1 MLGSALYPASSSCA
15 ASSTKVARVALEDW
29 SPVRVLLLDI
39 EGTTTPIDFVYKTLF
54 PYASRNLEPFLREHF
69 PEPEIAALV
78 HELKAQHERDSAA
91 GLQPAAWLSGS
102 DEAERR
108 SCVAYAQWLI
118 ARDSKCTP
126 LKTLQG
132 KIWQRGFASGELHGE
147 VYADVPRAF
156 ERWRKQQRDICI
168 YSSGSVLAQQQLF
181 QSVISGDLTPYLT
194 AFFDTQT
201 GIKTAA
207 DSYKKIAASL
217 GRSPHECFFISDA
230 PKEVEAAQS
239 AAMLAVL
246 CDRNAPAAS
255 ISLGGVE
262 SKSRPLGEGGYNIG
276 SRADQRATGESIH
289 TFDEVFPG

>member
-29 SPVRVLLLDI
+29 SPVRILLLDI

-69 PEPEIAALV
+69 SEPEIAALV
-78 HELKAQHERDSAA
+78 QELKAQDERDSAA

-102 DEAERR
+102 DEAQLR

-132 KIWQRGFASGELHGE
+132 KIWQRGFASGELHGQ
-147 VYADVPRAF
+147 VYPDVPRAF

-181 QSVISGDLTPYLT
+181 QSVISGDLTPYIS

-201 GIKTAA
+201 GIKTAGE
-207 DSYKKIAASL
+207 SYKKIAASL
-217 GRSPHECFFISDA
+217 SSSPRECLFISDA
-230 PKEVEAAQS
+230 PKEVEPARS
-239 AAMLAVL
+239 AGMLAVL

-255 ISLGGVE
+255 IGLGGVE
-262 SKSRPLGEGGYNIG
+262 SKSGPLGEGGYHIG
-276 SRADQRATGESIH
+276 SRTAQRATRESIH

>member
-1 MLGSALYPASSSCA
+1 M
-15 ASSTKVARVALEDW
+15 ALEDW
-29 SPVRVLLLDI
+29 SPVRILLLDI

-69 PEPEIAALV
+69 SEPEIAALV
-78 HELKAQHERDSAA
+78 QELKAQDERDSAA

-102 DEAERR
+102 DEAQLR

-132 KIWQRGFASGELHGE
+132 KIWQRGFASGELHGQ
-147 VYADVPRAF
+147 VYPDVPRAF

-181 QSVISGDLTPYLT
+181 QSVISGDLTPYIS

-201 GIKTAA
+201 GIKTAGE
-207 DSYKKIAASL
+207 SYKKIAASL
-217 GRSPHECFFISDA
+217 SSSPRECLFISDA
-230 PKEVEAAQS
+230 PKEVEPARS
-239 AAMLAVL
+239 AGMLAVL

-255 ISLGGVE
+255 IGLGGVE
-262 SKSRPLGEGGYNIG
+262 SKSGPLGEGGYHIG
-276 SRADQRATGESIH
+276 SRTAQRATRESIH

>member
-1 MLGSALYPASSSCA
+1 MLGSALYLASNSCA
-15 ASSTKVARVALEDW
+15 ASSTKVARVALDEW
-29 SPVRVLLLDI
+29 SPVRILLLDI
-39 EGTTTPIDFVYKTLF
+39 EGTTAPIDFVYKTLF

-69 PEPEIAALV
+69 SGPEIAALV
-78 HELKAQHERDSAA
+78 QELKARHERDSAA
-91 GLQPAAWLSGS
+91 GLRPAAWLSGS
-102 DEAERR
+102 DEAELR

-168 YSSGSVLAQQQLF
+168 YSSGSVLAQRQLF
-181 QSVISGDLTPYLT
+181 QSVISGDLTPYIR

-201 GIKTAA
+201 GIKTAGE
-207 DSYKKIAASL
+207 SYKKIAASL
-217 GRSPHECFFISDA
+217 GRSPRECFFISDA

-255 ISLGGVE
+255 NSLGGVE
-262 SKSRPLGEGGYNIG
+262 SKSRPLGEDGRNIE
-276 SRADQRATGESIH
+276 SWAAQRGTGEGIH

>member
-1 MLGSALYPASSSCA
+1 
-15 ASSTKVARVALEDW
+15 VALEHW

-54 PYASRNLEPFLREHF
+54 PYAGRNLEPFLRGHF
-69 PEPEIAALV
+69 SEPEIAALV
-78 HELKAQHERDSAA
+78 QELKAQHERDSAA
-91 GLQPAAWLSGS
+91 GFQPAAWLSGS
-102 DEAERR
+102 DEAQLS

-132 KIWQRGFASGELHGE
+132 KIWQRGFASGELRGE

-156 ERWRKQQRDICI
+156 ERWRKQQRDMCI

-181 QSVISGDLTPYLT
+181 QSVISGDLTPYIA

-207 DSYKKIAASL
+207 GSYKKIAASL
-217 GRSPHECFFISDA
+217 GRSPRECLFISDA
-230 PKEVEAAQS
+230 PKEVEAARS
-239 AAMLAVL
+239 AGILAVL
-246 CDRNAPAAS
+246 CDRSSPAGAQPAS
-255 ISLGGVE
+255 S
-262 SKSRPLGEGGYNIG
+262 
-276 SRADQRATGESIH
+276 ESIQ

>member
-1 MLGSALYPASSSCA
+1 MA
-15 ASSTKVARVALEDW
+15 ANEW

-39 EGTTTPIDFVYKTLF
+39 EGTTTPIDFVYKILL
-54 PYASRNLEPFLREHF
+54 PYASHNLEPFLRAHF
-69 PEPEIAALV
+69 SEPDIAALV
-78 HELKAQHERDSAA
+78 QDLRARHEQDKAA

-102 DEAERR
+102 EEVQL
-108 SCVAYAQWLI
+108 SSPVTYAQWLI

-147 VYADVPRAF
+147 VYPDVPCAF

-168 YSSGSVLAQQQLF
+168 YSSGSVLAQQNLF
-181 QSVISGDLTPYLT
+181 QSVVSGDLTPYIT

-217 GRSPHECFFISDA
+217 GRSPRECLFISDA

-239 AAMLAVL
+239 SAMLAVL
-246 CDRNAPAAS
+246 CDRSAPVAAP
-255 ISLGGVE
+255 
-262 SKSRPLGEGGYNIG
+262 RTPGECI
-276 SRADQRATGESIH
+276 R